1 MAHWSRDGKP
11 LGHSCLENPGEPL
24 LTDGGAERPQV
35 TGQDGRDPRLRA
47 FCLWAQRPLPP
58 QTPQLVLRRGRGVG
72 ESWGSHQAGPP
83 AAQGLPLP
91 SGLTP
96 LADAPT
102 LLLPAEEAAS
112 LGTGGLGRGWAA
124 FTGSS
129 QALGA
134 IVCPPGSQPSFHL
147 LKCKSS
153 PVVLPTAL
161 PHSHGSQL
169 PGRRLNSSASVPA
182 APSTPPSQPLRGPRC
197 SSCPLPV
204 LSLGLRGGRA
214 DASLSRK
221 TPSPPAQPQPLAS
234 SSGCVLGGYS
244 MLLTPWPLPPPRCAP
259 RSLLPGPPPPC

>member
-58 QTPQLVLRRGRGVG
+58 QTPQLVLRRGRGAG

-182 APSTPPSQPLRGPRC
+182 APLHPTVSASAWPPLLQL
-197 SSCPLPV
+197 
-204 LSLGLRGGRA
+204 
-214 DASLSRK
+214 
-221 TPSPPAQPQPLAS
+221 PPAS
-234 SSGCVLGGYS
+234 SVSGVEGG
-244 MLLTPWPLPPPRCAP
+244 A
-259 RSLLPGPPPPC
+259 G

>member
-182 APSTPPSQPLRGPRC
+182 APLHPTVSASAWPPLLQL
-197 SSCPLPV
+197 
-204 LSLGLRGGRA
+204 
-214 DASLSRK
+214 
-221 TPSPPAQPQPLAS
+221 PPAS
-234 SSGCVLGGYS
+234 SVSGVEGG
-244 MLLTPWPLPPPRCAP
+244 A
-259 RSLLPGPPPPC
+259 G

>member
-1 MAHWSRDGKP
+1 MAHWSRDGKA
-11 LGHSCLENPGEPL
+11 LRHSCLENPGEPL

-58 QTPQLVLRRGRGVG
+58 QTPPLVLRRGRGAG

-129 QALGA
+129 PALGA

-153 PVVLPTAL
+153 PLVLPTAL

-182 APSTPPSQPLRGPRC
+182 APLHPTVSASAWPPLLQL
-197 SSCPLPV
+197 
-204 LSLGLRGGRA
+204 
-214 DASLSRK
+214 
-221 TPSPPAQPQPLAS
+221 PPAS
-234 SSGCVLGGYS
+234 SVSGVEGG
-244 MLLTPWPLPPPRCAP
+244 A
-259 RSLLPGPPPPC
+259 G